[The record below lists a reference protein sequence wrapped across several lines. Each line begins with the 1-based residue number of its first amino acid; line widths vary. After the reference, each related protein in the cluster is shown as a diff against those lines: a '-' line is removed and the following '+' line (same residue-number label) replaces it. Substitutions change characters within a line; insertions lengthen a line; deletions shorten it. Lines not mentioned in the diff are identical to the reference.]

1 MTPGDIKIT
10 TISVVGNFLNIHLN
24 RRGHNMQITAK
35 MVKELRDET
44 GAGMMDCKKAL
55 QKAEGDLEEAKKVLR
70 EEGIAKAEK
79 KTDRATNNG
88 RIDSYIHMG
97 GRIGVLVQVNCE
109 TDFVAGTD
117 DFKTL
122 VKELAMQV
130 AASNPDYVSVEDVPE
145 EVVSKERE
153 ILRNLTLKEGKPEK
167 IVDKIVDGR
176 MKKFFEQVCLLEQLY
191 IRDDKM
197 KVRELVKQ
205 VIAKVGENI
214 KVVRFARFSL
224 GD

>member
-1 MTPGDIKIT
+1 
-10 TISVVGNFLNIHLN
+10 
-24 RRGHNMQITAK
+24 MQITAK
-35 MVKELRDET
+35 QVKELRDET

-55 QKAEGDLEEAKKVLR
+55 KKAEGDLEKARKVLR

-88 RIDSYIHMG
+88 KIDSYIHLG
-97 GRIGVLVQVNCE
+97 GRIGVLIQINCE
-109 TDFVAGTD
+109 TDFVAKTD
-117 DFKTL
+117 DFKKL

-130 AASNPDYVSVEDVPE
+130 AASNPDYISVEEIPA
-145 EVVSKERE
+145 EVIEKERE
-153 ILRNLTLKEGKPEK
+153 ILRNMTLKEGKPEK

-176 MKKFFEQVCLLEQLY
+176 INKFFEQVCLLEQLY
-191 IRDDKM
+191 IRDDKI
-197 KVRELVKQ
+197 KVKELVKQ

>member
-1 MTPGDIKIT
+1 
-10 TISVVGNFLNIHLN
+10 
-24 RRGHNMQITAK
+24 MQITAK
-35 MVKELRDET
+35 QVKELRDET

-55 QKAEGDLEEAKKVLR
+55 KKAEGDLEKAKKVLR
-70 EEGIAKAEK
+70 EDGIAKAEK

-88 RIDSYIHMG
+88 RIESYIHMG
-97 GRIGVLVQVNCE
+97 GRIGVLIQLNCE

-117 DFKTL
+117 DFKNL

-130 AASNPDYVSVEDVPE
+130 AASSPDYVSSEDIPT
-145 EVVSKERE
+145 EVVEKERE
-153 ILRNLTLKEGKPEK
+153 ILKNMTLKEGKPEK

-176 MKKFFEQVCLLEQLY
+176 INKFFEQICLLEQPY
-191 IRDDKM
+191 IRDDKQT
-197 KVRELVKQ
+197 VRELVKQ
-205 VIAKVGENI
+205 VVAKVGENI

>member
-1 MTPGDIKIT
+1 VN
-10 TISVVGNFLNIHLN
+10 ISA
-24 RRGHNMQITAK
+24 Q

-55 QKAEGDLEEAKKVLR
+55 TKVEGVLEKANQILR

-88 RIDSYIHMG
+88 RIESYIHMG
-97 GRIGVLVQVNCE
+97 GRIGVLVQLNCE
-109 TDFVAGTD
+109 TDFVAGNGE
-117 DFKTL
+117 FVNL
-122 VKELAMQV
+122 CREIAMQI
-130 AASNPDYVSVEDVPE
+130 AASNPDYISQEDVPQDALD
-145 EVVSKERE
+145 KEKE

-167 IVDKIVDGR
+167 IVDKIVEGR
-176 MKKFFEQVCLLEQLY
+176 ISKFYERICLMEQPY

-197 KVRELVKQ
+197 KVKDLFTQ
-205 VIAKVGENI
+205 AIAKIGENI
-214 KVVRFARFSL
+214 KITRFARFSL